1 LLFAQVSLNRNL
13 PILRVPQLLGWQVCT
28 TMSSFFLLRWPGV
41 SILPISA
48 YLIGRLGM
56 TSTHCCIQLLV
67 EMGGVSWTFCP
78 GRSSNIILPISA
90 SQVVRIAGMSHQ
102 HPTCVLFLNR
112 WVEKDWALI
121 LEDIAKILRLRNY
134 HLVNFEV
141 TVDTWA
147 GQLLQRFI

>member
-1 LLFAQVSLNRNL
+1 LLFAQVSLNCNL

-48 YLIGRLGM
+48 YLIAWDDKH
-56 TSTHCCIQLLV
+56 TLLHPAIGWD
-67 EMGGVSWTFCP
+67 GGVSWTFCP